1 MAPSF
6 DYAMSSLFCSE
17 DNTSIFDDVDDNY
30 GSCTSVIE
38 DEFEDNNQNFV
49 KFLQSDECL
58 SSLFDKEMQHFVGFD
73 YLKRLRNGDLD
84 LIARNEAV
92 NWIEKV
98 QSHYNFGPLCFYLSV
113 NYLDRF
119 LSTYELPKGKAW
131 MMQLLAVACL
141 SIAAKIDENDVPFSL
156 DLQVCESKYIFEAK
170 TIQRMELLVM
180 STLNWRMQSV
190 TPFSFIDYFLYKL
203 NCDQVPPPS
212 LIFQAIQ
219 LIVSTIKGIDLLEYK
234 PSEIAAAV
242 AIAVSEETQTVQ
254 NPDTPFSTLFPEQLE
269 KERVMKCVEMM
280 HGMRL
285 NNVCNGSSGITST
298 STSTSTS
305 SYMPQS
311 PIGVLDVTCMSYK
324 SDDTSSIDPSV
335 SCANFTYKIPIS
347 ASKRRRLNNDDDNN
361 DDDNNRFKLES

>member
-30 GSCTSVIE
+30 ESCNSVID
-38 DEFEDNNQNFV
+38 DEFDNNNNNNEKFV
-49 KFLQSDECL
+49 GFLQSDECL
-58 SSLFDKEMQHFVGFD
+58 SSLFDKEMQHFPGFD
-73 YLKRLRNGDLD
+73 YLKRLKNGDLD

-92 NWIEKV
+92 NWIEKK
-98 QSHYNFGPLCFYLSV
+98 
-113 NYLDRF
+113 
-119 LSTYELPKGKAW
+119 EKAW

-156 DLQVCESKYIFEAK
+156 DLQVCETKFVFEAK

-190 TPFSFIDYFLYKL
+190 TPFSFIDSFLYKIS
-203 NCDQVPPPS
+203 CDQVPTPS

-219 LIVSTIKGIDLLEYK
+219 LILSTIKGIDLLQYK

-254 NPDTPFSTLFPEQLE
+254 NPDNAFSLLFPEQLE

-280 HGMRL
+280 HDLRL

-298 STSTSTS
+298 SSSSSS
-305 SYMPQS
+305 SYVPQS

-324 SDDTSSIDPSV
+324 SDDTSSIHLSE
-335 SCANFTYKIPIS
+335 SCANSTHKIPIS
-347 ASKRRRLNNDDDNN
+347 ASKKRKLNNDDDND
-361 DDDNNRFKLES
+361 DDDNNSFKLKR